1 MSWIFDNLQI
11 LVLVLFAVGS
21 LVKKINESRTT
32 AKQPPRPADLPE
44 PMFET
49 DEESSTFDWP
59 EEPPAPA
66 PAPAPLPGA
75 MIEAQLEAAEALKH
89 QQELA
94 SHLQQLRE
102 TKASTT
108 GGAAATRAR
117 VASKGATKPQLA
129 PIRLSLRARLK
140 NPTEIRRAIV
150 LREIL
155 GPPVSLR

>member
-59 EEPPAPA
+59 EEP

>member
-59 EEPPAPA
+59 EEAPTPP
-66 PAPAPLPGA
+66 PLPGA
-75 MIEAQLEAAEALKH
+75 MIEAQREAAQVLKH
-89 QQELA
+89 QLDLA
-94 SHLQQLRE
+94 AHLQQLRE

-108 GGAAATRAR
+108 GGAAATRER
-117 VASKGATKPQLA
+117 VASKGAAKRVTAQA
-129 PIRLSLRARLK
+129 PLSLRNRLK
-140 NPTEIRRAIV
+140 CPAEVRQAIV
-150 LREIL
+150 MHEIL
-155 GPPVSLR
+155 APPVSLR

>member
-66 PAPAPLPGA
+66 PLPGA

-129 PIRLSLRARLK
+129 PIQLSLRARLK

>member
-49 DEESSTFDWP
+49 DEESTTFDWP
-59 EEPPAPA
+59 EEP

>member
-1 MSWIFDNLQI
+1 M
-11 LVLVLFAVGS
+11 
-21 LVKKINESRTT
+21 KKINESRTT

-59 EEPPAPA
+59 EVP

-89 QQELA
+89 QQNLA

>member
-66 PAPAPLPGA
+66 PLPGA

-129 PIRLSLRARLK
+129 PNRLSLRARLK

>member
-59 EEPPAPA
+59 EVP

>member
-59 EEPPAPA
+59 EEPPV
-66 PAPAPLPGA
+66 PAPLPGA

>member
-1 MSWIFDNLQI
+1 MSWIFDHLQI
-11 LVLVLFAVGS
+11 LVLILAAVGS

-32 AKQPPRPADLPE
+32 ANQPPRPADLPE

-49 DEESSTFDWP
+49 DEESSMLDWP
-59 EEPPAPA
+59 EEP

-89 QQELA
+89 QQDLA
-94 SHLQQLRE
+94 THLQQLRE

>member
-66 PAPAPLPGA
+66 PLPGA

-129 PIRLSLRARLK
+129 PIPLSLRARLK